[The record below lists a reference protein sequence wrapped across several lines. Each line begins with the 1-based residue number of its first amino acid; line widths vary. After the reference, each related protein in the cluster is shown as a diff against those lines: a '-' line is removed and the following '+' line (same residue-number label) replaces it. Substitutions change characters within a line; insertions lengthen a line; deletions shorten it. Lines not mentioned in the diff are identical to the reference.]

1 VFFFDK
7 SEDMTRRCDEVD
19 VALTTTS
26 AEFLGVPGR
35 DPVGSGKCFLL
46 SFEKREFEEN

>member
-7 SEDMTRRCDEVD
+7 SEDMTRRCDEFD

-26 AEFLGVPGR
+26 AEFLDGTR
-35 DPVGSGKCFLL
+35 KGS